1 MKIQLSD
8 HFNYSKLIRFTLPSI
23 ASMIFISIY
32 GVVDGIF
39 VSNFVGKTPFAAIN
53 LIYPAMMLVMAF
65 AFMISSGGSALISK
79 TMGEGKREKANEI
92 FSMLVYIS
100 IAFGIVIS
108 VVGFI
113 FIEEISLLMGA
124 DEAMLPYCVTYGRIL
139 LPALVFLLLQCE
151 FQGLLIAAEKPNLSL
166 IMTIGAGVTNIIL
179 DAALVIPF
187 GLKGAAVATTMSQVV
202 GTIIPLVYFTFSKK
216 AILKLGR
223 FRFDLK
229 AFLKCCSN
237 GASEMMTNLSSSLVN
252 ILYNYQLMKMIGEDG
267 VAVYGIILYI
277 NFIFLG
283 VFFGFCSGSAPVISF
298 HYGAQNH
305 KELKNLFKKSL
316 IILSLSSIILTVL
329 AELTAGGLSRI
340 FVGYDA
346 QLFALTKR
354 AFMLYSISFVIMWIN
369 IFGSSFF
376 TALNN
381 GLISAVI
388 SFLRTLVFQI
398 AAIYLLPLW
407 LGIDG
412 IWLAVLAAELGCCV
426 MTVIFLATQ
435 RKKYNY

>member
-354 AFMLYSISFVIMWIN
+354 AFMLYSISFVVMWIN

>member
-79 TMGEGKREKANEI
+79 TMGEGKKEKANEI

-100 IAFGIVIS
+100 IGFGIIIS
-108 VVGFI
+108 VLGFI
-113 FIEEISLLMGA
+113 FIEELSVLMGA

-139 LPALVFLLLQCE
+139 LPAFVFLLLQCE

-166 IMTIGAGVTNIIL
+166 IMTVGAGCTNIVL
-179 DAALVIPF
+179 DALLVIPF
-187 GLKGAAVATTMSQVV
+187 GLQGAAVATAMSQVV

-216 AILKLGR
+216 AILKLGK
-223 FRFDLK
+223 FRFDSK
-229 AFLKCCSN
+229 AFWKSCSN

-277 NFIFLG
+277 NFIFIG
-283 VFFGFCSGSAPVISF
+283 VFFGFCSGSAPIVSF

-305 KELKNLFKKSL
+305 TELKNLFRKSIVL
-316 IILSLSSIILTVL
+316 LSVSSVVLTLS
-329 AELTAGGLSRI
+329 AELTAGVLSQI

-346 QLFALTKR
+346 ELFAITKR
-354 AFMLYSISFVIMWIN
+354 AFMLYSISFVVMWIN

-407 LGIDG
+407 FGIDG
-412 IWLAVLAAELGCCV
+412 IWLAVLWAELGCCII
-426 MTVIFLATQ
+426 TVIFFIIQ
-435 RKKYNY
+435 KKKYNY

>member
-65 AFMISSGGSALISK
+65 AFMIASGGSALISK
-79 TMGEGKREKANEI
+79 TMGEGKKEKANEI

-100 IAFGIVIS
+100 VALGIVIS

-113 FIEEISLLMGA
+113 FIEDISLLMGA
-124 DEAMLPYCVTYGRIL
+124 DKEMLPHCVTYGRIL
-139 LPALVFLLLQCE
+139 LPAMVFLLLQCE
-151 FQGLLIAAEKPNLSL
+151 LQTFLIAAEKPNLAL
-166 IMTIGAGVTNIIL
+166 IMTVGAGCTNIIL
-179 DAALVIPF
+179 DALLVIPF
-187 GLKGAAVATTMSQVV
+187 GLVGAAIATAMSQVV
-202 GTIIPLVYFTFSKK
+202 GTVIPLVYFTCGKK
-216 AILKLGR
+216 AILRLGR
-223 FRFDLK
+223 FKFDPK
-229 AFLKCCSN
+229 ALWQTCSN
-237 GASEMMTNLSSSLVN
+237 GASEMMTNLSMSLVN

-267 VAVYGIILYI
+267 VAVYGIIMYI
-277 NFIFLG
+277 NFIFIG
-283 VFFGFCSGSAPVISF
+283 VFCGYCSGSAPVVSF

-305 KELKNLFKKSL
+305 SELKNLFKKSL
-316 IILSLSSIILTVL
+316 IILSVSSVVLTTL
-329 AELTAGGLSRI
+329 AELLAGVLSGI

-346 QLFALTKR
+346 GLFALTKR
-354 AFMLYSISFVIMWIN
+354 AFMLYSISFVVMWIN

-398 AAIYLLPLW
+398 AAIYLLPLA

-412 IWLAVLAAELGCCV
+412 IWLAIVAAELGCCI
-426 MTVIFLATQ
+426 MTVIFFITQ
-435 RKKYNY
+435 KKKYNY

>member
-8 HFNYSKLIRFTLPSI
+8 HFNYSKLIRFTLPAI

-79 TMGEGKREKANEI
+79 TMGEGRPEKANEI

-100 IAFGIVIS
+100 IVFGIIIS
-108 VVGFI
+108 VLGFI
-113 FIEEISLLMGA
+113 FIEELSLLMGA
-124 DEAMLPYCVTYGRIL
+124 DEEMLPHCVTYGRIL
-139 LPALVFLLLQCE
+139 LPAFVFLLLQCE
-151 FQGLLIAAEKPNLSL
+151 FQTFFIAAEKPNLSL
-166 IMTIGAGVTNIIL
+166 IMTVGAGVTNIIL
-179 DAALVIPF
+179 DAILVIPF
-187 GLKGAAVATTMSQVV
+187 GLVGAAVATTMSQVV
-202 GTIIPLVYFTFSKK
+202 ATVIALCYFIFSKK
-216 AILKLGR
+216 AILRLGR
-223 FRFDLK
+223 FRFDAK
-229 AFLKCCSN
+229 ALWKSCSN
-237 GASEMMTNLSSSLVN
+237 GASEMMTNLSSSAVN
-252 ILYNYQLMKMIGEDG
+252 ILYNYQLMAMIGQDG
-267 VAVYGIILYI
+267 VSVYGIILYI
-277 NFIFLG
+277 NFIFIG
-283 VFFGFCSGSAPVISF
+283 IFVGFCSGSAPVISF
-298 HYGAQNH
+298 HYGAENH
-305 KELKNLFKKSL
+305 SELKNIFKKSL
-316 IILSLSSIILTVL
+316 ILLFVTSVILTLL
-329 AELTAGGLSRI
+329 AELSAGVLSGI

-346 QLFALTKR
+346 ELFALTKR
-354 AFMLYSISFVIMWIN
+354 AFMLYSVSFVVMWIN

-388 SFLRTLVFQI
+388 SFLRTLMFQI
-398 AAIYLLPLW
+398 AAIYLLPLV

-426 MTVIFLATQ
+426 MTVIFLITQ

>member
-39 VSNFVGKTPFAAIN
+39 VSNFVGKTPFAAVN

-79 TMGEGKREKANEI
+79 TMGEGKKEKANSI

-100 IAFGIVIS
+100 VALGIVIS
-108 VVGFI
+108 VLGFI
-113 FIEEISLLMGA
+113 FIEDISLLMGA
-124 DEAMLPYCVTYGRIL
+124 DEAMLPHCVTYGRIL
-139 LPALVFLLLQCE
+139 LPAMVFLLLQCE
-151 FQGLLIAAEKPNLSL
+151 FQGFLIAAEKPNLAL
-166 IMTIGAGVTNIIL
+166 IMTVGAGCTNIIL
-179 DAALVIPF
+179 DALLVIPF
-187 GLKGAAVATTMSQVV
+187 GLAGAAIATSMSQVV
-202 GTIIPLVYFTFSKK
+202 GTIIPLVYFTCSKK
-216 AILKLGR
+216 AILKLGK
-223 FRFDLK
+223 FKFDPK
-229 AFLKCCSN
+229 AFLLTCSN

-252 ILYNYQLMKMIGEDG
+252 ILYNYQLMRMIGEDG

-277 NFIFLG
+277 NFIFIG
-283 VFFGFCSGSAPVISF
+283 VFFGFCSGSAPIISF
-298 HYGAQNH
+298 HYGAENH
-305 KELKNLFKKSL
+305 NELKNLFKKSL
-316 IILSLSSIILTVL
+316 IILSSSSLILTLL
-329 AELTAGGLSRI
+329 AEISAGVLSGI

-346 QLFALTKR
+346 ELFALTKS
-354 AFMLYSISFVIMWIN
+354 AFMLYSISFVVMWIN

-398 AAIYLLPLW
+398 AAIYLLPLV

-412 IWLAVLAAELGCCV
+412 IWLAVLCAELGCCV
-426 MTVIFLATQ
+426 MTVIFFITQ

>member
-8 HFNYSKLIRFTLPSI
+8 HFNYKKLIRFTLPSI
-23 ASMIFISIY
+23 ASMIFVSIY

-79 TMGEGKREKANEI
+79 TMGEGKYGKANSI
-92 FSMLVYIS
+92 FSMLIYVS

-124 DEAMLPYCVTYGRIL
+124 DEAMLPHCVTYGRIL
-139 LPALVFLLLQCE
+139 LPSFVFLLLQCE
-151 FQGLLIAAEKPNLSL
+151 LQGFLIAAEKPNLAL
-166 IMTIGAGVTNIIL
+166 IMTVGAGCTNIIL
-179 DAALVIPF
+179 DAILVIPF
-187 GLKGAAVATTMSQVV
+187 GLKGAAVATAMSQVV
-202 GTIIPLVYFTFSKK
+202 GTLIPLFYFIFSKK
-216 AILKLGR
+216 AILRLGG
-223 FRFDLK
+223 FRFDKK
-229 AFLKCCSN
+229 ALWLACSN
-237 GASEMMTNLSSSLVN
+237 GASEMMTNLSMSLVN
-252 ILYNYQLMKMIGEDG
+252 ILYNYQLMQMIGEDG
-267 VAVYGIILYI
+267 VTVYGIIMYI
-277 NFIFLG
+277 NFIFIG
-283 VFFGFCSGSAPVISF
+283 VFVGFCSGSAPIVSF
-298 HYGAQNH
+298 HYGAENRS
-305 KELKNLFKKSL
+305 ELKNLFKKSL
-316 IILSLSSIILTVL
+316 ILLSVTSVVLTLL
-329 AELTAGGLSRI
+329 AELSAGVLSGI
-340 FVGYDA
+340 FVSYDA
-346 QLFALTKR
+346 ELFALTKR
-354 AFMLYSISFVIMWIN
+354 AFMLYSVSFVIMWIN
-369 IFGSSFF
+369 IFGSAFF

-398 AAIYLLPLW
+398 AAIYLLPLV

-412 IWLAVLAAELGCCV
+412 IWLAIVAAELGCCV
-426 MTVIFLATQ
+426 VTVIFLMTQ

>member
-65 AFMISSGGSALISK
+65 AFMIASGGSALISK
-79 TMGEGKREKANEI
+79 TMGEGKREKANSI

-100 IAFGIVIS
+100 IALGIVIS
-108 VVGFI
+108 VLGFI
-113 FIEEISLLMGA
+113 FIEDISLLMGA
-124 DEAMLPYCVTYGRIL
+124 DEAMLPHCITYGRIL
-139 LPALVFLLLQCE
+139 LPAMVFLLLQCE
-151 FQGLLIAAEKPNLSL
+151 LQTFLIAAEKPNLAL
-166 IMTIGAGVTNIIL
+166 IMTIGAGCTNIIL
-179 DAALVIPF
+179 DALLVKPY
-187 GLKGAAVATTMSQVV
+187 GLVGAAVATSMSQVV
-202 GTIIPLVYFTFSKK
+202 GTIIPLVYFTCSKK
-216 AILKLGR
+216 AILKLGK
-223 FRFDLK
+223 FNFDPK
-229 AFLKCCSN
+229 ALWLSCSN
-237 GASEMMTNLSSSLVN
+237 GASEMMTNLSSSFVN

-277 NFIFLG
+277 NFIFIG

-298 HYGAQNH
+298 HYGAENH
-305 KELKNLFKKSL
+305 NELKNLFKKSL
-316 IILSLSSIILTVL
+316 IILSVSSLVLTVI
-329 AELTAGGLSRI
+329 AEISAGVLSRI

-346 QLFALTKR
+346 ELFALTKR
-354 AFMLYSISFVIMWIN
+354 AFMIYSTSFVVMWIN

-388 SFLRTLVFQI
+388 SFLRTLVFQV
-398 AAIYLLPLW
+398 AAIYLLPLIF
-407 LGIDG
+407 GIDG
-412 IWLAVLAAELGCCV
+412 IWFAVVAAELLCMV
-426 MTVIFLATQ
+426 MTLIFLKTQ
-435 RKKYNY
+435 KKRYGY

>member
-39 VSNFVGKTPFAAIN
+39 VSNFVGKTPFAAVN

-79 TMGEGKREKANEI
+79 TMGEGKKEKANSI

-100 IAFGIVIS
+100 IALGILIS
-108 VVGFI
+108 VLGFI
-113 FIEEISLLMGA
+113 FIEDISVLMGA
-124 DEAMLPYCVTYGRIL
+124 DEAMLPHCVTYGRIL
-139 LPALVFLLLQCE
+139 LPAMVFLLLQCE
-151 FQGLLIAAEKPNLSL
+151 FQGFLIAAEKPNLAL
-166 IMTIGAGVTNIIL
+166 VMTVGAGCTNIIL
-179 DAALVIPF
+179 DALLVIPF
-187 GLKGAAVATTMSQVV
+187 GLVGAAIATSMSQVV
-202 GTIIPLVYFTFSKK
+202 GTIIPLVYFTCSKK

-223 FRFDLK
+223 FKFDSK
-229 AFLKCCSN
+229 ALWQTCSN

-277 NFIFLG
+277 NFIFIG

-298 HYGAQNH
+298 HYGAENH
-305 KELKNLFKKSL
+305 NELKNLFKKSL
-316 IILSLSSIILTVL
+316 IILSVSSLILTLL
-329 AELTAGGLSRI
+329 AEISAGVLSGI

-346 QLFALTKR
+346 GLFALTKR
-354 AFMLYSISFVIMWIN
+354 AFMLYSISFVVMWIN

-388 SFLRTLVFQI
+388 SFLRTLVLQI
-398 AAIYLLPLW
+398 AAIYLLPLVM
-407 LGIDG
+407 GIDG
-412 IWLAVLAAELGCCV
+412 IWLAVLCAELGCCIV
-426 MTVIFLATQ
+426 TVIFFITQ
-435 RKKYNY
+435 KKKYNY

>member
-8 HFNYSKLIRFTLPSI
+8 HFNYKKLIRFTLPSI
-23 ASMIFISIY
+23 ASMIFVSIY

-79 TMGEGKREKANEI
+79 TMGEGKYGKANSI
-92 FSMLVYIS
+92 FSMLIYVS

-124 DEAMLPYCVTYGRIL
+124 DEAMLPHCVTYGRIL
-139 LPALVFLLLQCE
+139 LPSFVFLLLQCE
-151 FQGLLIAAEKPNLSL
+151 LQGFLIAAEKPNLAL
-166 IMTIGAGVTNIIL
+166 IMTVGAGCTNIIL
-179 DAALVIPF
+179 DAILVIPF
-187 GLKGAAVATTMSQVV
+187 GLKGAAVATAMSQVV
-202 GTIIPLVYFTFSKK
+202 GTLIPLFYFIFSKK
-216 AILKLGR
+216 AILRLGG
-223 FRFDLK
+223 FHFDKK
-229 AFLKCCSN
+229 ALWLTCSN
-237 GASEMMTNLSSSLVN
+237 GASEMMTNLSMSLVN
-252 ILYNYQLMKMIGEDG
+252 ILYNYQLMQMIGEDG
-267 VAVYGIILYI
+267 VTVYGIIMYI
-277 NFIFLG
+277 NFIFIG
-283 VFFGFCSGSAPVISF
+283 VFVGFCSGSAPIISF
-298 HYGAQNH
+298 HYGAENH
-305 KELKNLFKKSL
+305 SELKNLFKKSL
-316 IILSLSSIILTVL
+316 ILMSVTSVVLTLL
-329 AELTAGGLSRI
+329 AELSAGVLSGI
-340 FVGYDA
+340 FVSYDDA
-346 QLFALTKR
+346 LMALTKR
-354 AFMLYSISFVIMWIN
+354 AFMLYSVSFVIMWIN
-369 IFGSSFF
+369 IFGSAFF

-398 AAIYLLPLW
+398 AAIYLLPLV

-412 IWLAVLAAELGCCV
+412 IWLAIVAAELGCCV
-426 MTVIFLATQ
+426 VTVIFLMTQ